1 METRSVFPVFS
12 TWIDFPIQAQ
22 SRKGYSRLLFNL
34 LFLRILARLLFSRDM
49 GQSFELSPEDS
60 YLLSSSYP
68 KKESL
73 SSMATRVSRDY
84 HQLFKEVARKY
95 RLPLNLL
102 QGVVKVES
110 NFDPQVVSPC
120 GALGLMQLMPE
131 TARALGVKNPFD
143 PRENLEA
150 GARYLRQMLD
160 LFRGNID
167 LALAAYNAGPG
178 SVQRYG
184 GIPPYKETQEYIEKI
199 KAAAQEF
206 EAWA

>member
-1 METRSVFPVFS
+1 METGSVFPAFS
-12 TWIDFPIQAQ
+12 TWIDFPIHGQ
-22 SRKGYSRLLFNL
+22 SSKGYSRSLFNL
-34 LFLRILARLLFSRDM
+34 LFLRILVRLLSSRDM
-49 GQSFELSPEDS
+49 GQSFGLSPEDS
-60 YLLSSSYP
+60 HLLSPSYP
-68 KKESL
+68 KRESP
-73 SSMATRVSRDY
+73 SSMVTRVSRDY
-84 HQLFKEVARKY
+84 HQLLKEVARKY

-102 QGVVKVES
+102 EGVVKVES
-110 NFDPQVVSPC
+110 NFDPQAVSPS

-178 SVQRYG
+178 AVQRYG
-184 GIPPYKETQEYIEKI
+184 GIPPYKETREYIEKV